1 MSDQAPRR
9 SIFLIGMMG
18 SGKST
23 VGRLLANELGF
34 EFVDADRELE
44 HRAGASVSSIFE
56 MEGEA
61 GFRDRESELLL
72 ELTARAGIVL
82 ATGGGAVL
90 RPANRELLR
99 SRGLVVYLQ
108 ANPAELAR
116 RTRGDLS
123 RPLLQVADRMDRI
136 QDLLAQ
142 RGPLYKETAHVSMR
156 SAASNPRRL
165 VARLCSHPQVIAVV
179 GAPGAAPPA

>member
-1 MSDQAPRR
+1 MYKRQ
-9 SIFLIGMMG
+9 
-18 SGKST
+18 
-23 VGRLLANELGF
+23 
-34 EFVDADRELE
+34 
-44 HRAGASVSSIFE
+44 
-56 MEGEA
+56 
-61 GFRDRESELLL
+61 
-72 ELTARAGIVL
+72 GIVL